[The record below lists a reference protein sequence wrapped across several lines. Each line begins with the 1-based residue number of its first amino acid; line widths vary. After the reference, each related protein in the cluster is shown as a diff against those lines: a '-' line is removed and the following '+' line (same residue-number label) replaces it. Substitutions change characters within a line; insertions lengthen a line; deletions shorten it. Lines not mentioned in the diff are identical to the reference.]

1 MPRLASACLPLTLI
15 LGFFATTATAD
26 PLPEPP
32 VGVATPATR
41 AANVAVAERLPLTDP
56 RDFEDAS
63 RGLVAQLDDPR
74 ILNPDGSTAWDTA
87 RFEFLDAPAPAT
99 VNPSLWRQSQLNSL
113 HGLFEVVPGS
123 IWQFRGYDL
132 AVMTLIAGDSG
143 WIVVDPLTSA
153 APVRAGLALANR
165 ELGERPVTGII
176 YTHSHGDHFGGVR
189 GLLDEAEVAARD
201 VQVIAPHGFTA
212 EAVSENLMAGNY
224 MSRRA
229 ALQFGTHLPAG
240 ATGHVGTGLG
250 QRLSTGQIGLL
261 RPTHEVPLG
270 GETLTIDGVEFV
282 FVDASHTEAP
292 AELMFYLPALKALC
306 TAEVA
311 TRTFHNV
318 LTPRGAK
325 VRDTLRWSQVLD
337 QVLVR
342 FGGEAE
348 VMFASHHWPTWGRE
362 RLQQALQNQ
371 RDLYRYVHDQTIRLA
386 NHGGTQHEI
395 AEQLAEPHFA
405 ATDFGTRGYYG
416 TLNHN
421 SKAVYQNYFGWWD
434 GVPANYHPHP
444 PEAAATRYVELMG
457 GAEEGLRKGIDAFES
472 GDYRW
477 AATVFNHLVF
487 ADAGNRPAQEWLAAA
502 YEQMGFQAESGAWRN
517 YYLTAAMELRDGLPE
532 TPLSFDDPD
541 FLQGVPTAA
550 LLDALVA
557 RYDPARLGR
566 EPFVIQFVF
575 PDRQEQFHVEINP
588 AVAFP
593 RSGMASTPTAQLTL
607 DRGDFDRLLL
617 RRVELPELLQGGR
630 AELVGDG
637 TAIGAFFAALDQFEY
652 WFNVVTP

>member
-1 MPRLASACLPLTLI
+1 MPSFASVLLLLALVGGLAV
-15 LGFFATTATAD
+15 TAVAD
-26 PLPEPP
+26 PLPIPP
-32 VGVATPATR
+32 VGIATPATQ
-41 AANVAVAERLPLTDP
+41 AANAAVAEHLPLADP
-56 RDFEDAS
+56 QDFEDAS

-74 ILNPDGSTAWDTA
+74 ILNPDGSVSWDSS
-87 RFEFLDAPAPAT
+87 RFDFLDAPAPAT
-99 VNPSLWRQSQLNSL
+99 VNPSLWRHSQLNSL
-113 HGLFEVVPGS
+113 HGLFEVVPGV
-123 IWQFRGYDL
+123 WQFRGYDL

-153 APVRAGLALANR
+153 APARAGLALANR

-189 GLLDEAEVAARD
+189 GLIDEADVAARK
-201 VQVIAPHGFTA
+201 VPVIAPHGFAA

-229 ALQFGTHLPAG
+229 ALQFGNFLPPG
-240 ATGHVGTGLG
+240 ATGHIGTGLG

-261 RPTHEVPLG
+261 RPTHEVSLG
-270 GETLTIDGVEFV
+270 GETLTIDGLEFV
-282 FVDASHTEAP
+282 FLDASHTEAP
-292 AELMFYLPALKALC
+292 AELMFYLPSLKALC
-306 TAEVA
+306 TAEVG

-325 VRDTLRWSQVLD
+325 VRDTLRWSQALD
-337 QVLVR
+337 EVLVR
-342 FGGEAE
+342 FGGQAE

-395 AEQLAEPHFA
+395 AEALTEPYFA
-405 ATDFGTRGYYG
+405 ATDFGTRDYYG

-421 SKAVYQNYFGWWD
+421 AKAVYQNYFGWWD

-457 GAEEGLRKGIDAFES
+457 GAEEGLRKGIKAFES

-532 TPLSFDDPD
+532 IPLTFDDPE
-541 FLQGVPTAA
+541 FLQGVPTPA

-557 RYDPARLGR
+557 RYNPAKLRR
-566 EPFVIQFVF
+566 EAFVIQFLF
-575 PDRQEQFHVEINP
+575 PDREEQFHIDINP

-593 RSGMASTPTAQLTL
+593 RSGMAPAATAQLTL
-607 DRGDFDRLLL
+607 GRGDFDRLLL
-617 RRVELPELLQGGR
+617 RQVELPALLQSGQ
-630 AELVGDG
+630 AQLVGDG

>member
-1 MPRLASACLPLTLI
+1 MSRLASACLHLTLA
-15 LGFFATTATAD
+15 LGVTTATAIAE
-26 PLPEPP
+26 PLLKPP
-32 VGVATPATR
+32 VGVATLATQ
-41 AANVAVAERLPLTDP
+41 AANTAVAERLPLTDP
-56 RDFEDAS
+56 RDFEDAR
-63 RGLVAQLDDPR
+63 RGLVAQLDDPK
-74 ILNPDGSTAWDTA
+74 ILNPDGSVAWDSS
-87 RFEFLDAPAPAT
+87 RFDFLDAPAPAT

-113 HGLFEVVPGS
+113 HGLFEVVPG

-143 WIVVDPLTSA
+143 WIVVDPLTTA

-165 ELGERPVTGII
+165 ELGERPVTGVIF
-176 YTHSHGDHFGGVR
+176 THSHGDHFGGVR
-189 GLLDEAEVAARD
+189 GLIDEAEVADRE

-229 ALQFGTHLPAG
+229 SLQFGTHLLPG
-240 ATGHVGTGLG
+240 ARGHVGTGLG

-270 GETLTIDGVEFV
+270 GETLTIDGIEFV
-282 FVDASHTEAP
+282 FLDASHTEAP

-306 TAEVA
+306 TAEVG

-337 QVLVR
+337 EVLVR

-348 VMFASHHWPTWGRE
+348 VMFASHHWPTWGRD

-386 NHGGTQHEI
+386 NHGGTLHEI
-395 AEQLAEPHFA
+395 AEQLVEPHFSA
-405 ATDFGTRGYYG
+405 KDFGTRGYYG

-434 GVPANYHPHP
+434 GVPANYHQHP

-457 GAEEGLRKGIDAFES
+457 GAEEGLRKGITAFES

-487 ADAGNRPAQEWLAAA
+487 ADADNRPAQEWLAAA

-532 TPLSFDDPD
+532 TPQTLDDPA

-557 RYDPARLGR
+557 RYNPAKLSRDP
-566 EPFVIQFVF
+566 FTVQFVF
-575 PDRQEQFHVEINP
+575 PDREEQFHVQVNP

-593 RSGMASTPTAQLTL
+593 RSGMAPAATAQLSL
-607 DRGDFDRLLL
+607 DRSDFDRLLM

-637 TAIGAFFAALDQFEY
+637 TAIGAFFGALDQFEY
-652 WFNVVTP
+652 WFNVATP